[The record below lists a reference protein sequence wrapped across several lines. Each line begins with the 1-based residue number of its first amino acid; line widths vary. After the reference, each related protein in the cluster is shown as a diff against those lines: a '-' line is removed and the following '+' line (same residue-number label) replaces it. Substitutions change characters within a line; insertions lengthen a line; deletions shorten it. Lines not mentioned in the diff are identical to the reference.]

1 MPQQLE
7 VRVGSGKVVLDFT
20 QVTVPHSHVEIDA
33 EVRSGSL
40 LIVTRPG
47 VEVDTTD
54 VSIRSGEVKV
64 RSPWGSQVPAT
75 LLIRVT
81 GQVSSGSIAARPPR
95 RTFGEWLR
103 RVRYHLAD
111 Q

>member
-1 MPQQLE
+1 
-7 VRVGSGKVVLDFT
+7 
-20 QVTVPHSHVEIDA
+20 
-33 EVRSGSL
+33 
-40 LIVTRPG
+40 
-47 VEVDTTD
+47 
-54 VSIRSGEVKV
+54 
-64 RSPWGSQVPAT
+64 VPAT